1 MNYNQIT
8 YSNLLE
14 LSHSD
19 YTLTSGEANIK
30 GWPVKT
36 GENRIGKVADLLFD
50 PEADTV
56 RYVIVLLDEGITS
69 VEDKKILV
77 PIGLIDLDTNEKAV
91 LAPDFH
97 QEQLEAMPR
106 YIMDEVTPEMENQI
120 REVIGSPAALVMEDE
135 AVEIDRQNFYRHHHF
150 DKNIFPQG
158 RENN

>member
-14 LSHSD
+14 LSNSD

-56 RYVIVLLDEGITS
+56 RYAIVLLDEGTTS

-77 PIGLIDLDTNEKAV
+77 PIGLIELDTKEKEI

-106 YIMDEVTPEMENQI
+106 YIMDEVTPEMENHI
-120 REVIGSPAALVMEDE
+120 REVIGSPAALTMEDE
-135 AVEIDRQNFYRHHHF
+135 AVVIDRENFYRHHHF
-150 DKNIFPQG
+150 DKNISSFSRG
-158 RENN
+158 NN